1 MNDTQI
7 TRFGHIKQIVLK
19 KEARFWTSLTFAAW
33 PGPAASVFLNEVKSI
48 ATIASA
54 LLFLLLSMGLP
65 LNLHYCG
72 GEVASITVA
81 PVKGH
86 CCCRTM
92 AMPHGCCSDETV
104 VVQLDTDPVVL
115 QSAGLPVWDMI
126 PALPAIPPVVRQIV
140 AVERSI
146 PSVPAHPPPRLS
158 RPAWLLYGA
167 FLFYG

>member
-1 MNDTQI
+1 M
-7 TRFGHIKQIVLK
+7 R
-19 KEARFWTSLTFAAW
+19 
-33 PGPAASVFLNEVKSI
+33 SI
-48 ATIASA
+48 AILASA

-104 VVQLDTDPVVL
+104 VVQFDTDPVVL
-115 QSAGLPVWDMI
+115 QSAELPVWDLVRAM
-126 PALPAIPPVVRQIV
+126 PALPVIARRTVAIQ
-140 AVERSI
+140 RSI
-146 PSVPAHPPPRLS
+146 PSLLAHPPPRLS
-158 RPAWLLYGA
+158 RPAWLLYRA
-167 FLFYG
+167 LLFYG